1 MPGASPSAALVVFLS
16 SPQTH
21 RIRPIP
27 LFLIQIY
34 LRELCRSAPRKLLYL
49 RTREQN
55 NDAASQ
61 GPRFYSCHRPP
72 GCPISRAS
80 FAREVGIFPC
90 SDWRIPVPEGAP
102 FEPRSLRFEWDFP
115 RSHREPISS
124 MSKPGVNIRQPKARG
139 EWAELRFMTRA
150 AELGLRVTKPCVVI
164 LRSALFARRRT
175 WARRANILAFFAR
188 MRDRAFGAHPKR
200 SLRLRRRPQR
210 TLPPRPGQMYLQEA
224 PALLCLLSQ
233 QPSLDQVVSASSISR
248 FPNFYD
254 RVVRNHR
261 RKADR
266 APGSHFEK
274 PTQGDHHCQETGPA
288 RTNSVNFRA
297 LLKLPAC
304 TFWSSSGINNLPRA
318 FVWLVG
324 RFSATLVRVRHLRFE
339 RVCRPQFG
347 PGHGALIQKHL
358 SL

>member
-1 MPGASPSAALVVFLS
+1 LPVSLS
-16 SPQTH
+16 
-21 RIRPIP
+21 
-27 LFLIQIY
+27 QIAI
-34 LRELCRSAPRKLLYL
+34 LKI
-49 RTREQN
+49 REQN

-61 GPRFYSCHRPP
+61 GPRFYFCHRPP
-72 GCPISRAS
+72 GCPFSRA
-80 FAREVGIFPC
+80 FCAREVGLFPC
-90 SDWRIPVPEGAP
+90 SDRRIPVPKGAP
-102 FEPRSLRFEWDFP
+102 FEPRSVRFEWGFSPKSP
-115 RSHREPISS
+115 RTYKFHVQTSS
-124 MSKPGVNIRQPKARG
+124 QHPPTQGRG

-200 SLRLRRRPQR
+200 SLRLRRRAQR
-210 TLPPRPGQMYLQEA
+210 TLTPRPGQMHLQEA